1 MEDGVYGQF
10 SHTTQLGGY
19 PEHRHLP
26 RSRNNQS
33 IHQSAALSGI
43 HKPVIGKEQNICA
56 HARSAPTQPL
66 DQNLSAS

>member
-1 MEDGVYGQF
+1 MCSQNIKYKIKKWQYLLEDGVYGQF
-10 SHTTQLGGY
+10 SHTTQLDGY

-43 HKPVIGKEQNICA
+43 HKPVIGKE
-56 HARSAPTQPL
+56 
-66 DQNLSAS
+66 